1 MERSRW
7 IALAIV
13 ILYVAV
19 EVLVVAP
26 HPPMEGPTDPESFP
40 GQRAASFLALIA
52 LASIWWPEVVGAVV
66 LMCRFGPIPDRWAV
80 VVRVLGWVLLIAV
93 VAIRFQRILPA

>member
-13 ILYVAV
+13 VLHIAV

-26 HPPMEGPTDPESFP
+26 PSPTDGPE
-40 GQRAASFLALIA
+40 
-52 LASIWWPEVVGAVV
+52 
-66 LMCRFGPIPDRWAV
+66 D
-80 VVRVLGWVLLIAV
+80 LG
-93 VAIRFQRILPA
+93 